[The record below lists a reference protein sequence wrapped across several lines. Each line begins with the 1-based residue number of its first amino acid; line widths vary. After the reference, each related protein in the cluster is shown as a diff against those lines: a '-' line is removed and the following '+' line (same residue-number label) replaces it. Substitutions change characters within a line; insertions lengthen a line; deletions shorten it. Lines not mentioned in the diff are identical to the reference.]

1 MGGKRLNNISKG
13 KIAVGYALLLAVL
26 LFSLFFVYREMGH
39 LLSSEKNDFLKTD
52 SLIVLLQKKDSN
64 TVSLLHSLSEAHEGL
79 IPTREVEQILAL
91 EDSTILR
98 QRVQR
103 KVISRRD
110 TILTKQKKK
119 GFFRRLGEVF
129 VPPKK
134 DTAIHVKSSLEFAT
148 DTLLDPYNPVD
159 SLHEKLRGVTNKKK
173 GVGLAAQH
181 RSEVLQRFNE
191 TLTIRIDSLLR
202 QYEQNALHKAHSE
215 AELRQS
221 VRQRSTLIVGC
232 FAIGGILLSGIF
244 LTLIWRDV
252 TRSNQ
257 YRRKLEEANRK
268 AEELLAARE
277 RLMLAI
283 THDFKAPLGSIM
295 GYAELLS
302 RLMID
307 ERQRFYL
314 NNMKVSSEHLLKLVS
329 DLLEFHRLDL
339 HKVEIQHISF
349 HPSHLLEEIKASFE
363 PLAMSKG
370 LYLHSEITPEL
381 ENSFISDP
389 LRLRQIVTN
398 LLSNAIKFT
407 DRGGITLHASLG
419 GINDSSLLGVHLKIA
434 ISDTGKGMLPEDRER
449 IFHEFTRLPG
459 AQGEEG
465 FGLGLSI
472 VRMLIRLMQGTIE
485 VESELGVG
493 SRFII
498 NIPVSRALS
507 SADVPGEG
515 LSVSNDAMGNA
526 SRDEVKPTAVATAM
540 KVLLIDDD
548 SIQLQLT
555 STMLAQRQITSV
567 CCVEPQQLW
576 DALQTETFDLLL
588 TDIQMPAINGFDL
601 LKLLRSSDIPQA
613 RSIPVVAVSARMDM
627 NLSQLQEAGF
637 SGCLNKPFTTD
648 ELIRLVIAIRQQ
660 SAQAF
665 EFTKPSV
672 SCETDASEGFD
683 FSALTAFAEDDREAT
698 KSILESFISETR
710 INVGRMQQALEN
722 RDTGYLADMAHKMLP
737 LFTLLKASAL
747 VHILKELE
755 GARRQP
761 FTTEIET
768 KGNASLEIIGSV
780 LLEARK
786 LLDKG

>member
-1 MGGKRLNNISKG
+1 LGGKRLNNISKG

-244 LTLIWRDV
+244 LILIWRDV

-257 YRRKLEEANRK
+257 YRRELEDANRK

-302 RLMID
+302 RLTID

-370 LYLHSEITPEL
+370 LYLHS
-381 ENSFISDP
+381 
-389 LRLRQIVTN
+389 
-398 LLSNAIKFT
+398 
-407 DRGGITLHASLG
+407 
-419 GINDSSLLGVHLKIA
+419 
-434 ISDTGKGMLPEDRER
+434 
-449 IFHEFTRLPG
+449 
-459 AQGEEG
+459 
-465 FGLGLSI
+465 
-472 VRMLIRLMQGTIE
+472 
-485 VESELGVG
+485 
-493 SRFII
+493 
-498 NIPVSRALS
+498 
-507 SADVPGEG
+507 
-515 LSVSNDAMGNA
+515 
-526 SRDEVKPTAVATAM
+526 
-540 KVLLIDDD
+540 
-548 SIQLQLT
+548 
-555 STMLAQRQITSV
+555 
-567 CCVEPQQLW
+567 
-576 DALQTETFDLLL
+576 
-588 TDIQMPAINGFDL
+588 
-601 LKLLRSSDIPQA
+601 
-613 RSIPVVAVSARMDM
+613 
-627 NLSQLQEAGF
+627 
-637 SGCLNKPFTTD
+637 
-648 ELIRLVIAIRQQ
+648 
-660 SAQAF
+660 
-665 EFTKPSV
+665 
-672 SCETDASEGFD
+672 
-683 FSALTAFAEDDREAT
+683 
-698 KSILESFISETR
+698 
-710 INVGRMQQALEN
+710 
-722 RDTGYLADMAHKMLP
+722 
-737 LFTLLKASAL
+737 
-747 VHILKELE
+747 
-755 GARRQP
+755 
-761 FTTEIET
+761 
-768 KGNASLEIIGSV
+768 
-780 LLEARK
+780 
-786 LLDKG
+786 

>member
-1 MGGKRLNNISKG
+1 MNGKGLNNITKG

-39 LLSSEKNDFLKTD
+39 LLSSEKSDFLKTD
-52 SLIVLLQKKDSN
+52 SLIILLQKKDSN
-64 TVSLLHSLSEAHEGL
+64 TVSLLRSLSEAHEGL
-79 IPTREVEQILAL
+79 IPTREVEQILAQ

-103 KVISRRD
+103 KVTSRRD

-134 DTAIHVKSSLEFAT
+134 DTAIHVKTSLEFAT

-173 GVGLAAQH
+173 NVGLAARH
-181 RSEVLQRFNE
+181 RREVLQRFNE

-202 QYEQNALHKAHSE
+202 QYEQNALYKAHSE

-232 FAIGGILLSGIF
+232 FAIGGIFLSGIF
-244 LTLIWRDV
+244 LILIWHDI

-257 YRRKLEEANRK
+257 YRRELEEANRK

-302 RLMID
+302 RLTID

-314 NNMKVSSEHLLKLVS
+314 NNMKISSEHLLKLVS

-339 HKVEIQHISF
+339 HKVEIQHVPF
-349 HPSHLLEEIKASFE
+349 HPSHLLEEVKTSFE
-363 PLAMSKG
+363 PLAIAKG
-370 LYLHSEITPEL
+370 LYLHNEITPEL
-381 ENSFISDP
+381 DHLFVSDP
-389 LRLRQIVTN
+389 LRLRQIITN

-407 DRGGITLHASLG
+407 GRGGITLQASYVDG
-419 GINDSSLLGVHLKIA
+419 GNSFFPGSYLKIV
-434 ISDTGKGMLPEDRER
+434 ISDTGKGMLPQDRER

-472 VRMLIRLMQGTIE
+472 VRMLVRLMKGKIE
-485 VESELGVG
+485 VESELGLG
-493 SRFII
+493 SSFII
-498 NIPVSRALS
+498 YIPVFRALS
-507 SADVPGEG
+507 GADAPDDSSPESHDNIGE
-515 LSVSNDAMGNA
+515 SFQNDLNSPLRSLPA
-526 SRDEVKPTAVATAM
+526 
-540 KVLLIDDD
+540 KVLLVDDD
-548 SIQLQLT
+548 RIQLELT
-555 STMLAQRQITSV
+555 SAMLAQQKINAV
-567 CCVEPQQLW
+567 CCIEPNQVW
-576 DALQTETFDLLL
+576 DALQTEEFDILL

-601 LKLLRSSDIPQA
+601 LRLLRTSDIPQA

-627 NLSQLQEAGF
+627 DLPQLLEAGF
-637 SGCLNKPFTTD
+637 AGCLHKPFTVD
-648 ELIRLVIAIRQQ
+648 ELVRLVTTIEQRGTQT
-660 SAQAF
+660 F
-665 EFTKPSV
+665 ESSKPPV
-672 SCETDASEGFD
+672 FGEIDLPGVLD
-683 FSALTAFAEDDREAT
+683 FSALTAFGGDDQEAIA
-698 KSILESFISETR
+698 SILESFVSETR
-710 INVGRMQQALEN
+710 INANRLRKALEI
-722 RDTGYLADMAHKMLP
+722 REVDQIASMAHKMLP
-737 LFTLLKASAL
+737 LFTLLKAAAL
-747 VHILKELE
+747 VRLLIDME
-755 GARRQP
+755 AYRNQP
-761 FTTEIET
+761 FSTEIET
-768 KGNASLEIIGSV
+768 KGYASLEIINTILVQG
-780 LLEARK
+780 EK
-786 LLDKG
+786 LLNNK